1 MTNAEFYWRW
11 KNGESPDVLAKEAGV
26 TRERMRH
33 RLRKL
38 DEDAGFL
45 LVQALRGMVWVI
57 EDFREAYEG
66 VYSESTRGINSTP
79 WEEMDEGGPLDAWL
93 ADHRAAKALLEKLG
107 ATEDMP

>member
-11 KNGESPDVLAKEAGV
+11 KNGESPDALAKEAGV

-57 EDFREAYEG
+57 EDFRENYEG
-66 VYSESTRGINSTP
+66 VYSESTRGIIPTP

-93 ADHRAAKALLEKLG
+93 ADYRAAKALLEKLG
-107 ATEDMP
+107 ATEDVP